1 MKPVSR
7 TAFYCAGVRALDARK
22 PVPACGDRFAERFMD
37 DEGWKAFEP
46 FRSFTAP
53 NISNAT
59 RHRIIDDLL
68 RDRLADHHDLRIVI
82 VGAGFDSRAFRL
94 HGGRWFEVDEP
105 QVIAFKEPR
114 LPAAECP
121 NPLVRIPVDFS
132 TERLADRLQPIA
144 DSGPTAIV
152 VEGVLVYLGEPRIR
166 ELLQSLRRLYPQGEI
181 LCDVMTR
188 EFFAKFA
195 AQMHEKL
202 VELGA
207 SFALPK
213 RPLEAIFAEEG
224 YEQVAHVSIA
234 RRAAELGQLPF
245 MLRMAERFIPALRHG
260 YSVRV
265 FAPDASASASAR

>member
-7 TAFYCAGVRALDARK
+7 TAFYCAGARALDARK
-22 PVPACGDRFAERFMD
+22 AVPACGDRFAERFMD
-37 DEGWKAFEP
+37 EEGWKAFEP

-94 HGGRWFEVDEP
+94 QGGRWFEVDEP
-105 QVIAFKEPR
+105 QVLTFKESR
-114 LPAAECP
+114 LAASESP
-121 NPLVRIPVDFS
+121 NPLVRIPVDFA
-132 TERLADRLQPIA
+132 TERLADRLQPVA

-152 VEGVLVYLGEPRIR
+152 VEGVLMYLGESRIR
-166 ELLQSLRRLYPQGEI
+166 ELLQALRRLFPQGEI

-188 EFFAKFA
+188 EFFEKFA
-195 AQMHEKL
+195 SEMHKKL

-207 SFALPK
+207 SFALPE
-213 RPLEAIFAEEG
+213 RPLEAIFRDEG
-224 YEQVAHVSIA
+224 YEQLAHISIA

-245 MLRMAERFIPALRHG
+245 MLRMAERFVPTLRNG

-265 FAPDASASASAR
+265 FAPDETAARAVR